1 VEFDQP
7 MSVYHLVVMKSKKKA
22 KTRSKSKPHTRS
34 KSHKKTKTRART
46 GTITKTAHS
55 SVVESIPSPNV
66 TLNPSLKTCQ
76 EVEVGDIGGFG
87 SPDELEEH
95 EKRCS
100 EPASEFCTNCG
111 KNLCRNHYDLIH
123 RDHDSSS
130 HATSPGLAQQ

>member
-1 VEFDQP
+1 
-7 MSVYHLVVMKSKKKA
+7 MKSKKKA
-22 KTRSKSKPHTRS
+22 KTGSKSKPRTKSKQHT
-34 KSHKKTKTRART
+34 KTKTHART
-46 GTITKTAHS
+46 ETRTKTAS
-55 SVVESIPSPNV
+55 SSIVESIPSPNV

-100 EPASEFCTNCG
+100 ESATEFCTNCG

-123 RDHDSSS
+123 RDHDTSGHSTSSS
-130 HATSPGLAQQ
+130 LAQQ